1 MSFSSD
7 IKEELSKVNNL
18 KNKEILE
25 AEFLGYILTGNT
37 TNSVSVLEFIT
48 ENEFNIERF
57 YRILF
62 NLDIEYEPNVRGKV
76 FVATIAKTEK
86 VEELMQ
92 IKLEANEEIQ
102 KAIVKGAFLGAGSI
116 TDPNKQYHL
125 EIIFEEKNNA
135 EYVLN
140 ICKSFGVFL
149 KLLELENKVQLYIK
163 DGEEISKFLA
173 LLGANKGVL
182 SFEDVRVTKEIKNN
196 VNRLVNCETANLNK
210 IVNASVNQVNDI
222 KLIQKLNKFEELPDY
237 LKEIAILRLENPDM
251 SLKALGELLEN
262 PIGKSG
268 VNHRLQKIHDFAE
281 ELRQRDA

>member
-18 KNKEILE
+18 KNKTILE

-37 TNSVSVLEFIT
+37 TNSRDVLEFIT

-62 NLDIEYEPNVRGKV
+62 NLGIEYEPEVRGKV
-76 FVATIAKTEK
+76 FVATIKKTED
-86 VEELMQ
+86 VEKLME
-92 IKLEANEEIQ
+92 IKLEQNDELQ

-125 EIIFEEKNNA
+125 EIFFQEKNNA
-135 EYVLN
+135 EYILN
-140 ICKSFGVFL
+140 ICKTFGVYL
-149 KLLELENKVQLYIK
+149 KILEYNNKFQLYIK

-173 LLGANKGVL
+173 LLGANRGVL
-182 SFEDVRVTKEIKNN
+182 SFEDVRITKEIKNN

-222 KLIQKLNKFEELPDY
+222 KLIQKLNKFEELPED
-237 LKEIAILRLENPDM
+237 LKEIALIRLENPDM
-251 SLKALGELLEN
+251 SLKALGELLEK

-268 VNHRLQKIHDFAE
+268 VNHRLKKIHRLAE
-281 ELRQRDA
+281 ENR

>member
-18 KNKEILE
+18 KNKTILE

-37 TNSVSVLEFIT
+37 TNSEEVLEFIT

-62 NLDIEYEPNVRGKV
+62 NLEIEYDPEIRGKV
-76 FVATIAKTEK
+76 FVATIKKNEK
-86 VEELMQ
+86 VEKLME
-92 IKLEANEEIQ
+92 IKLDQNEEIQ

-125 EIIFEEKNNA
+125 EILFQERSNA

-140 ICKSFGVFL
+140 ICKNFGVYL
-149 KLLELENKVQLYIK
+149 KVLENKNKVQLYIK

-173 LLGANKGVL
+173 LLGANRGVL
-182 SFEDVRVTKEIKNN
+182 SFEDVRITKEIKNN

-222 KLIQKLNKFEELPDY
+222 KLIQKLNKFEELPDD

>member
-18 KNKEILE
+18 KNKEVLE

-37 TNSVSVLEFIT
+37 TNNEEALEFIT

-62 NLDIEYEPNVRGKV
+62 NLEIEYDPEIRGKV
-76 FVATIAKTEK
+76 FVATIKKTEK
-86 VEELMQ
+86 VEKLME
-92 IKLEANEEIQ
+92 IRLDLNEEIQ

-116 TDPNKQYHL
+116 TDPSKQYHL
-125 EIIFEEKNNA
+125 EILFQERSNA

-140 ICKSFGVFL
+140 ICKNFGVYL
-149 KLLELENKVQLYIK
+149 KVLETENKLQLYIK

-173 LLGANKGVL
+173 LLGANRGVL
-182 SFEDVRVTKEIKNN
+182 SFEDVRITKEIKNN

>member
-18 KNKEILE
+18 KNKTILE

-37 TNSVSVLEFIT
+37 TNNDNVLEFIT

-62 NLDIEYEPNVRGKV
+62 NLEIEYDPEVRGKV
-76 FVATIAKTEK
+76 FVATIPKTEK
-86 VEELMQ
+86 VEELM
-92 IKLEANEEIQ
+92 KLRLEQNEELQ
-102 KAIVKGAFLGAGSI
+102 KAIVKGAFLGSGSI

-125 EIIFEEKNNA
+125 EVIFQEKSNA
-135 EYVLN
+135 EYILN
-140 ICKSFGVFL
+140 ICKNFGVYL
-149 KLLELENKVQLYIK
+149 KILENKEKFQLYIK

-173 LLGANKGVL
+173 LLGANRGVL
-182 SFEDVRVTKEIKNN
+182 AFEDVRITKEIKNN

-222 KLIQKLNKFEELPDY
+222 KLIKKLNKFEEMPDY

-281 ELRQRDA
+281 ELRQGNI

>member
-25 AEFLGYILTGNT
+25 SEFLGYILTGNT
-37 TNSVSVLEFIT
+37 TNNEDVLEFIT

-62 NLDIEYEPNVRGKV
+62 NLEIEYEPSIRGKV
-76 FVATIAKTEK
+76 FVATINKTEK
-86 VEELMQ
+86 VEKLMQ
-92 IKLEANEEIQ
+92 IKIEQNDDIQ
-102 KAIVKGAFLGAGSI
+102 RAIVKGAFLGAGSI

-125 EIIFEEKNNA
+125 EICFEEKNNA

-140 ICKSFGVFL
+140 ICKRFGVYL

-182 SFEDVRVTKEIKNN
+182 SFEDVRITKEIKNN

-222 KLIQKLNKFEELPDY
+222 KLIQNLNKFEELPDY
-237 LKEIAILRLENPDM
+237 LKEIALLRLENPDA
-251 SLKALGELLEN
+251 SLKVLGEMLEN

-281 ELRQRDA
+281 ELRQGK

>member
-7 IKEELSKVNNL
+7 IKEELSRVNNL
-18 KNKEILE
+18 KNKTILE

-37 TNSVSVLEFIT
+37 TNNKDVLEFIT

-62 NLDIEYEPNVRGKV
+62 NLEIEYDPEVKGKV
-76 FVATIAKTEK
+76 FVATIKKNEK
-86 VEELMQ
+86 VEKLME
-92 IKLEANEEIQ
+92 IKLDQNEEIQ

-125 EIIFEEKNNA
+125 EILFQERSNA

-140 ICKSFGVFL
+140 ICKNFGVYL
-149 KLLELENKVQLYIK
+149 KVLENKNKVQLYIK

-173 LLGANKGVL
+173 LLGANRGVL
-182 SFEDVRVTKEIKNN
+182 SFEDVRITKEIKNN

-222 KLIQKLNKFEELPDY
+222 KLIQKLNKFEELPED

-281 ELRQRDA
+281 ELRQREA

>member
-18 KNKEILE
+18 KNKTILE

-37 TNSVSVLEFIT
+37 TNNKDILEFIT

-62 NLDIEYEPNVRGKV
+62 NLEIEYDPEIRGKV
-76 FVATIAKTEK
+76 FVATIKKNENVEK
-86 VEELMQ
+86 LMEIKLDPNEEL
-92 IKLEANEEIQ
+92 Q

-125 EIIFEEKNNA
+125 EILFQERSNA

-140 ICKSFGVFL
+140 ICKNFGVYL
-149 KLLELENKVQLYIK
+149 KVLESKKKVQLYIK

-173 LLGANKGVL
+173 LLGANRGVL

>member
-18 KNKEILE
+18 KNKTILE

-37 TNSVSVLEFIT
+37 TNSRDVLEFIT

-62 NLDIEYEPNVRGKV
+62 NLGIEYEPEVRGKV
-76 FVATIAKTEK
+76 FVATIKKTED
-86 VEELMQ
+86 VERLME
-92 IKLEANEEIQ
+92 IKLEQNDELQ

-125 EIIFEEKNNA
+125 EIFFQEKNNA
-135 EYVLN
+135 EYILN
-140 ICKSFGVFL
+140 ICKTFGVYL
-149 KLLELENKVQLYIK
+149 KILEYNNKFQLYIK

-173 LLGANKGVL
+173 LLGANRGVL
-182 SFEDVRVTKEIKNN
+182 SFEDVRITKEIKNN

-222 KLIQKLNKFEELPDY
+222 KLIQKLNKFEELPED
-237 LKEIAILRLENPDM
+237 LKEIALIRLENPDM
-251 SLKALGELLEN
+251 SLKALGELLEK

-268 VNHRLQKIHDFAE
+268 VNHRLQRIHEFAE
-281 ELRQRDA
+281 DLREGKN

>member
-18 KNKEILE
+18 KNKEVLE

-37 TNSVSVLEFIT
+37 TNNEDALEFIT

-62 NLDIEYEPNVRGKV
+62 NLEIEYDPEIRGKV
-76 FVATIAKTEK
+76 FVATINKTEK
-86 VEELMQ
+86 VEKLME
-92 IKLEANEEIQ
+92 IKLDSNEEIQ

-116 TDPNKQYHL
+116 TDPSKQYHL
-125 EIIFEEKNNA
+125 EILFQERSNA

-140 ICKSFGVFL
+140 LCKNFGVYL
-149 KLLELENKVQLYIK
+149 KVLETENKVQLYIK

-173 LLGANKGVL
+173 LLGANRGVL
-182 SFEDVRVTKEIKNN
+182 SFEDVRITKEIKNN

>member
-18 KNKEILE
+18 KNKTILE

-37 TNSVSVLEFIT
+37 TNSEEVLEFIT

-62 NLDIEYEPNVRGKV
+62 NLEIEYDPEIRGKV
-76 FVATIAKTEK
+76 FVATIKKNEK
-86 VEELMQ
+86 VEKLME
-92 IKLEANEEIQ
+92 IKLDQNEEIQ

-125 EIIFEEKNNA
+125 EILFQERSNA

-140 ICKSFGVFL
+140 ICKNFGVYL
-149 KLLELENKVQLYIK
+149 KVLENKNKVQLYIK

-173 LLGANKGVL
+173 LLGANTGVL
-182 SFEDVRVTKEIKNN
+182 SFEDVRITKEIKNN

-222 KLIQKLNKFEELPDY
+222 KLIQKLNKFEELPDD